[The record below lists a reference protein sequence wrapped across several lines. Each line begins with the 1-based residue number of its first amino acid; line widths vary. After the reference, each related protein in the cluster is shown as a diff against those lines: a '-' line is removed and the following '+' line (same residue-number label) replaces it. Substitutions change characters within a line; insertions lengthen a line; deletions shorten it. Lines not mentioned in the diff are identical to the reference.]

1 MSVRA
6 RQAAAALGC
15 LAIGCTLPAEQVT
28 LPAPVNPPAG
38 TAAPVAARPG
48 GVRLNEAPANDREA
62 RIYEG
67 SGQFTDFPN
76 PRPNVA
82 DVPGRDGVT
91 INLVGATIAEAAKAV
106 LGDILKVH
114 YVISDK
120 VKASVTLQ
128 TARPVS
134 REALLEIFE
143 ATLRNEGAALV
154 VDRGVYK
161 ILPYDEAVASGAPL
175 QARGGNSRAQAGL
188 ATQVIPLQFV
198 SATEMERIVKS
209 VAPRATVQRADTAR
223 NLIVVVGTKA
233 DLIAVADAVAVFDVD
248 FMRGMS
254 VSINPVDSS
263 DPEAIAQELDT
274 LFANDRDGPAK
285 GVVRFVPN
293 KRLKSVLVISSRA
306 EYLHKARTWIERLD
320 KVGRDAEKQVYVYHV
335 QSRPAGELSLL
346 LRRVYN
352 SQDPSRAIAGG
363 LGARPTDPIVAG
375 AIPGGP
381 SPTDPTGTGLRPA
394 GAAVTGLPAPLTPA
408 PIAPT
413 QPAIGGAAG
422 ASGVALAAPVG
433 ASGLPAP
440 LDAIQ
445 APAPAGASG
454 PEDRMAGISV
464 VADETNNALIVT
476 ATPAQFKRVRQIL
489 DRIDVTPNQVLLEAT
504 IAEVTLNDDLKFGVR
519 WFFKEGKSSFK
530 FSDLASGAVANT
542 FPGFGYFLNTTNIQ
556 IALNALSSVTD
567 VNVVSSPTLMV
578 LDNKRA
584 QLQVGDEV
592 PVATQSAVSVLTPG
606 APIVNSIAFR
616 NTGIILSITPR
627 ISDHGRILLEIEQEV
642 SDVVPTTSSTIDS
655 PTIQQRRVKT
665 NVSVNDGESIVLAG
679 LIQDRASLT
688 RDQVPLAG
696 NVPLLGNLFKNKTD
710 RIKRT
715 ELLIAITP
723 SVVKDASQSA
733 AVTAEFRDRLNMT
746 LRPQRAG
753 PPDRREQIDRIVR

>member
-1 MSVRA
+1 M
-6 RQAAAALGC
+6 LCC
-15 LAIGCTLPAEQVT
+15 LAAGCTLPAEQVT
-28 LPAPVNPPAG
+28 LPAPANPPAG

-48 GVRLNEAPANDREA
+48 GVRLNDAAPNDRDT

-67 SGQFTDFPN
+67 TGQFTDFPS
-76 PRPNVA
+76 PRPNVV

-91 INLVGATIAEAAKAV
+91 INLVGASIAEAAKTV

-114 YVISDK
+114 YVVSDK
-120 VKASVTLQ
+120 VKANVTLQ

-134 REALLEIFE
+134 RDALLEIFE
-143 ATLRNEGAALV
+143 TMLRNEGAALV
-154 VDRGVYK
+154 VDRGIYR

-175 QARGGNSRAQAGL
+175 QARGGNTRAQAGL
-188 ATQVIPLQFV
+188 ITQVVPLQFV

-209 VAPRATVQRADTAR
+209 VAPRATVQRTDATR

-233 DLIAVADAVAVFDVD
+233 DIAAVADAVAVFDVD

-274 LFANDRDGPAK
+274 IFANDKDGPAK

-335 QSRPAGELSLL
+335 QSRPAGDLSVL

-352 SQDPSRAIAGG
+352 SQGG
-363 LGARPTDPIVAG
+363 ASGALGARPA
-375 AIPGGP
+375 
-381 SPTDPTGTGLRPA
+381 DPTVTGALPGLPAPADLGGSPVRPA
-394 GAAVTGLPAPLTPA
+394 GAAAVTGLPAPLAVA
-408 PIAPT
+408 PIAPA
-413 QPAIGGAAG
+413 QQAGVGSPGAAVAVPVAPNG
-422 ASGVALAAPVG
+422 APLALDPAQTQLAAP
-433 ASGLPAP
+433 AP
-440 LDAIQ
+440 
-445 APAPAGASG
+445 ASG

-476 ATPAQFKRVRQIL
+476 ATPSQYKRVRQIL
-489 DRIDVTPNQVLLEAT
+489 ERIDVTPNQVLLEAT

-530 FSDLASGAVANT
+530 FSDLASGAVANS
-542 FPGFGYFLNTTNIQ
+542 FPGFAYFLNTTNIQ

-606 APIVNSIAFR
+606 APIVNSITFR

-627 ISDHGRILLEIEQEV
+627 ISDHGRILLDIEQEV

-655 PTIQQRRVKT
+655 PTIQQRRVRT

-696 NVPLLGNLFKNKTD
+696 NVPLVGNLFKSKTD

-723 SVVKDASQSA
+723 SVVKDAAQSA
-733 AVTAEFRDRLNMT
+733 AATAEFRDRLNMT

>member
-1 MSVRA
+1 M
-6 RQAAAALGC
+6 
-15 LAIGCTLPAEQVT
+15 GCTLPAEQVT

-48 GVRLNEAPANDREA
+48 GVRLSEAPPNDRET

-67 SGQFTDFPN
+67 TGQFTDFPN
-76 PRPNVA
+76 PRPNVV
-82 DVPGRDGVT
+82 DVPGRDGVS
-91 INLVGATIAEAAKAV
+91 INLVGATIAEAAKTV

-134 REALLEIFE
+134 RDALLEIFE

-161 ILPYDEAVASGAPL
+161 ILPYEEAVASGAPL

-188 ATQVIPLQFV
+188 ATQVIPLQYV

-209 VAPRATVQRADTAR
+209 VAPRATVQRTDPAR

-233 DLIAVADAVAVFDVD
+233 DLTAVADAVAVFDVD

-274 LFANDRDGPAK
+274 IFANDREGPAK

-352 SQDPSRAIAGG
+352 SQDASRTAFGA

-375 AIPGGP
+375 AIPGSPGP
-381 SPTDPTGTGLRPA
+381 ADLTGAAVRPA
-394 GAAVTGLPAPLTPA
+394 GTAVTGLPAPLAPA

-413 QPAIGGAAG
+413 QPMIGSTAAASGATPLAPAG
-422 ASGVALAAPVG
+422 AN
-433 ASGLPAP
+433 GLPAP
-440 LDAIQ
+440 LDAVQ
-445 APAPAGASG
+445 TLAPPLAGASG
-454 PEDRMAGISV
+454 PEDRMAGIAV

-476 ATPAQFKRVRQIL
+476 ATPSQYRRVRQIL

-530 FSDLASGAVANT
+530 FSDLASGAVANS
-542 FPGFGYFLNTTNIQ
+542 FPGFAYFLNTTNIQ